1 MSWLTPLGFLG
12 LAGLI
17 ALLIIYLIKPNYQNK
32 YISSTFVWKLSLK
45 YRRKKMP
52 LSKLRNIILIICQVL
67 IIVSCAIILAQP
79 YIDTEDKDAGKE
91 KVFVIDASASMLSE
105 LEGETRFERALEQV
119 KAAANE
125 AFSNGGEVSV
135 ILAGREASFV
145 CQRADST
152 LKDTVTLQISE
163 LTAVEGVCTWGEGD
177 VDGAMLLAE
186 KVLEENPKAEVLL
199 YTGVKYIDDGK
210 VTVVDV
216 SDVSEWNAAILD
228 VRATLDEN
236 YYRFEVDTA
245 TYGRVNSVKIYLE
258 IHGAYGSYG
267 QGDAAETV
275 SGGTLKLEYDANF
288 DLNERGTVRFG
299 NNEKD
304 DIADLRVYAYDHVY
318 CYIQESDSLEI
329 DNSFY
334 LYGGTPQPLKVQ
346 YYSTKINN
354 FVSGALMGLR
364 NQMKDKWDIE
374 IDEIHDSEE
383 ALNIRGGAQHKD
395 IAFEGYDIYIFEH
408 HMPNKLPTDGLV
420 ILIDPDSVPQGT
432 DFVLGNRIG
441 FTGEKPLNAAEV
453 EHALMSGVIEENI
466 TVTRYRKINAYDSGY
481 TPILYCEDD
490 PVIIAKNTSE
500 SKVLVCSFS
509 LHYSNLALTA
519 EFPMLMSNIVNYYIP
534 TTFESPV
541 VDIYDTVTLNSRSPE
556 LSVVGPGELDV
567 DFTEFPATVPAD
579 APGVYTVTQTPIS
592 GQQVVENFFVTIPD
606 GESNIVRE
614 VDSLT
619 NPYYPPVDDNANMDL
634 VFYFALALC
643 ALLFMEWWLK
653 SRENN

>member
-52 LSKLRNIILIICQVL
+52 LNKLRNILLIICQVL
-67 IIVSCAIILAQP
+67 IVISCAMILAQP
-79 YIDTEDKDAGKE
+79 YIDGEDADAGKE
-91 KVFVIDASASMLSE
+91 KVFIIDASASMFSE
-105 LEGETRFERALEQV
+105 LEDETRFERAVSQV
-119 KAAANE
+119 RTAADE
-125 AFSNGGEVSV
+125 AFSKGGAVSV
-135 ILAGREASFV
+135 ILAGRTASFLS
-145 CQRADST
+145 QRADAT
-152 LKDTVTLQISE
+152 LKESVSLQLSE
-163 LTAVEGVCTWGEGD
+163 LVSVESACTWGTGD
-177 VDGAMLLAE
+177 IDGAMLLAE
-186 KVLEENPKAEVLL
+186 KVLAENPKAEVVL
-199 YTGVKYIDDGK
+199 YTGTKYIDDGK

-216 SDVSEWNAAILD
+216 SDIAEWNAAILD

-245 TYGRVNSVKIYLE
+245 TYGRVNSVRLYVE
-258 IHGAYGSYG
+258 IHGAYGTYG
-267 QGDAAETV
+267 QGDASETV
-275 SGGTLKLEYDANF
+275 NGGTLKLEYDALL

-304 DIADLRVYAYDHVY
+304 DISDLKVYAYDHVY
-318 CYIQESDSLEI
+318 CYIQEDDALEI

-346 YYSTKINN
+346 YYSTKSNN

-374 IDEIHDSEE
+374 IDEIRDSDELIE
-383 ALNIRGGAQHKD
+383 MGMGKEFATM
-395 IAFEGYDIYIFEH
+395 GYDIYIFEH
-408 HMPNKLPTDGLV
+408 HMPKKLPEDGLV
-420 ILIDPDSVPQGT
+420 ILIDPDNVPQGT

-441 FTGEKPLNAAEV
+441 FTGQKSLRGAET
-453 EHALMSGVIEENI
+453 EHALMNRVNEENI

-481 TPILYCEDD
+481 TPILYCDDD
-490 PVIIAKNTSE
+490 PIMIAKNDAE
-500 SKVLVCSFS
+500 SKIVVCSFS
-509 LHYSNLALTA
+509 LHYSNLALTP
-519 EFPMLMSNIVNYYIP
+519 EFPMLMSNIVNHYIP
-534 TTFESPV
+534 TTFQSPV
-541 VDIYDTVTLNSRSPE
+541 VDIYDEVTLNSRSPE
-556 LSVVGPGELDV
+556 LSVVGPNDLDV

-606 GESNIVRE
+606 SESNIVRE

-619 NPYYPPVDDNANMDL
+619 NPYYPPVDDAANIDL

-643 ALLFMEWWLK
+643 ALMFVEWWLK
-653 SRENN
+653 SREYN